1 MSLHDH
7 KAFILASFRGARG
20 AVQNESEIWR
30 SIEAAVAA
38 IRPHDQRK
46 RDQKR
51 WADEMVKSLG
61 LVYADQTGSLP
72 GFTNSENET
81 RFERF
86 ARAVM
91 AADGE
96 ILSRNLIKA
105 AIRRLNAKANP
116 EFRHALDQMRAKI
129 AAE

>member
-1 MSLHDH
+1 MSLHNR

-20 AVQNESEIWR
+20 ALQNEGEVWR
-30 SIEAAVAA
+30 SIESAVAA
-38 IRPHDQRK
+38 IRPHDERK

-61 LVYADQTGSLP
+61 LIYADQTGLLP

-91 AADGE
+91 AGDGE
-96 ILSRNLIKA
+96 VLSRNLIKA
-105 AIRRLNAKANP
+105 AIRRLNAKANL
-116 EFRHALDQMRAKI
+116 EFLHALDQMRSNI